1 LFPRKSRENATA
13 DTPARACNG
22 AHPRA
27 RTLVAPVVDRDGI
40 IGPAILQRLW
50 RAEAAVAV

>member
-1 LFPRKSRENATA
+1 LFSRKSRENAAA
-13 DTPARACNG
+13 DTPARANNG

-27 RTLVAPVVDRDGI
+27 RTPVAPVVDRDGI

-50 RAEAAVAV
+50 RTEAAVAV

>member
-1 LFPRKSRENATA
+1 LLPRKSRENATA
-13 DTPARACNG
+13 DTLARAYNG

-27 RTLVAPVVDRDGI
+27 RTPVAPVVDRDGI

-50 RAEAAVAV
+50 RVEAAVAV